1 MSVIQNN
8 IDLVN
13 ATLTVKVSKEDY
25 SEKYDK
31 ALKIARKKINVPG
44 FRVGMAPMGMVK
56 KMYGPTILV
65 DEINKIVSEELYNYI
80 NENKL
85 NILGEPLPN
94 ENSKVDAFNEGDD
107 FEFVFDIALAPEF
120 KVEWNGYL
128 YASLEEAYQAASFMG
143 SDEELVEKVKE
154 AISKAKDILF
164 NTDLVEFTEDDI
176 DTIVCEAESSAE
188 NPCEYCD
195 EDCDDDYCSEERE
208 YLYDELY

>member
-120 KVEWNGYL
+120 KVEWNGNLYQFHLTMSAAPMEATVVVVENATVEIEKYL
-128 YASLEEAYQAASFMG
+128 LFGDMYDYALKMTGEWVNDG
-143 SDEELVEKVKE
+143 L
-154 AISKAKDILF
+154 
-164 NTDLVEFTEDDI
+164 T
-176 DTIVCEAESSAE
+176 
-188 NPCEYCD
+188 
-195 EDCDDDYCSEERE
+195 
-208 YLYDELY
+208 